1 MGIGCVEACIYPKQ
15 VVLICKGDYM
25 VRVGIVGM
33 GNMGSGYARMIYNG
47 YVPGMEIGAVTRI
60 KPERLET
67 LPELIE
73 NNVPIF
79 DSAEVLF
86 EAVKAGSLQLDAV
99 LIVTPHKSH
108 EEQVKRALELGLH
121 VLCDKPSGVSV
132 GQARRMNEEAARHPE
147 LKFGMVFNQRM
158 NPIFRKMKEII
169 ESKKYG
175 NLKRVNWVIT
185 DWYRPNSYY
194 DSVAWRGTWEGD
206 GGGIL
211 LNQCPHNLDLLQWI
225 CGMPMRV
232 QAFCNEGKYHD
243 IEVEDEVTAYLE
255 FADGATGTF
264 YSTTGEASGINRL
277 EISLEDALLVY
288 EKDTLKVCELGF
300 KEAEYRKTATDH
312 FAKMNGMWKEIEI
325 TEPNTM
331 HVGILNNFVDAI
343 ENGSALIAPGQDGI
357 KSLSLSNAMYL
368 SSWKKRMVDI
378 PQSDDEMFWLE
389 AEFEGEFRRKVGLV

>member
-1 MGIGCVEACIYPKQ
+1 M
-15 VVLICKGDYM
+15 L
-25 VRVGIVGM
+25 RVGIIGM

-60 KPERLET
+60 KPERLEV
-67 LPELIE
+67 LPELTE
-73 NNVPIF
+73 NRVPIYN
-79 DSAEVLF
+79 SAEELF
-86 EAVKAGSLQLDAV
+86 EALEKGDLQLDAV
-99 LIVTPHKSH
+99 LIVTPHKAH

-132 GQARRMNEEAARHPE
+132 GQARRMNEAARKHSE
-147 LKFGMVFNQRM
+147 LVFEMVFNQRM
-158 NPIFRKMKEII
+158 NPAFQKMKEIV
-169 ESKKYG
+169 ESKEYG

-185 DWYRPNSYY
+185 DWYRPNAYY

-225 CGMPMRV
+225 CGMPVRV
-232 QAFCNEGKYHD
+232 QAFCNEGKYHN

-255 FADGATGTF
+255 FANGATGTF

-300 KEAEYRKTATDH
+300 KEAEYRKTATEQ
-312 FAKMNGMWKEIEI
+312 FAKMKGTWKEI
-325 TEPNTM
+325 TFDEPNTM
-331 HVGILNNFVDAI
+331 HVGILNNFVEAI
-343 ENGSALIAPGQDGI
+343 ENGATLIAPGQEGI

-368 SSWKKRMVDI
+368 SSWKKVAIELPRKEEDV
-378 PQSDDEMFWLE
+378 FWLE
-389 AEFEGEFRRKVGLV
+389 AEFESVLGRKIQSINLK

>member
-1 MGIGCVEACIYPKQ
+1 
-15 VVLICKGDYM
+15 M
-25 VRVGIVGM
+25 VKVGIIGM

-47 YVPGMEIGAVTRI
+47 YVPDMEIAAITRI
-60 KPERLET
+60 KPERLEL
-67 LPELIE
+67 LPELAE
-73 NNVPIF
+73 NQVPVYE
-79 DSAEVLF
+79 SADELF
-86 EAVKAGSLQLDAV
+86 CAIKKKELQMDAV
-99 LIVTPHKSH
+99 LIVTPHKAH
-108 EEQVKRALELGLH
+108 EEQVKKALDLGLH

-132 GQARRMNEEAARHPE
+132 GQARRMNEAAKMHSE
-147 LKFGMVFNQRM
+147 QVFGMVFNQRM
-158 NPIFRKMKEII
+158 NPIFRKMKEIV
-169 ESKKYG
+169 ENKEYG

-185 DWYRPNSYY
+185 DWYRPDSYY

-225 CGMPMRV
+225 CGMPVRV

-255 FADGATGTF
+255 FENGATGTF

-277 EISLEDALLVY
+277 EISFEDALLVC
-288 EKDTLKVCELGF
+288 EKDSLRVCELGF
-300 KEAEYRKTATDH
+300 KEAQYRKSATDQ
-312 FAKMNGMWKEIEI
+312 FAKINGTWKDIEI

-343 ENGSALIAPGQDGI
+343 ENGCELVAPGQEGI

-368 SSWKKRMVDI
+368 SSWKKRMVNI

-389 AEFEGEFRRKVGLV
+389 AEFEGAFRRKGL